1 MRVADLR
8 RDLRGFDEGRALRAK
23 PFAKDDFAR
32 SAAIGV
38 GGVEASKADATGV
51 VEQLKR
57 LVFAVAGAAQMRG
70 GTDSTEIAAAEPDSV
85 DVEGF

>member
-8 RDLRGFDEGRALRAK
+8 RDLRALNEMGALNPK
-23 PFAKDDFAR
+23 PIAKDGLAGP
-32 SAAIGV
+32 AAVGV
-38 GGVEASKADATGV
+38 RGVEAANADATGV

-57 LVFAVAGAAQMRG
+57 LALAVADAAQMRG
-70 GTDSTEIAAAEPDSV
+70 GTDSTETAAAEPDSV